1 MKHKNLYLRGSV
13 FLVILRLFL
22 MLPVNARWII
32 NRPADCTG
40 EVSANSKKNEPVCYT
55 DTINNKYTTIEAAL
69 AAANDGS
76 EHKVVVI
83 PNTEA
88 VVITKSC
95 FISSGV
101 ELVLPYGTT
110 DAPVVAF
117 AGPVKTDNIS
127 LNSKP
132 STTVILDS
140 GVSINI
146 LSGGTLTVNGQMGA
160 CDAGTSKTSGVTFG
174 QYSEMN
180 LSDNASINIQN
191 GGTLNCWGLIREVNK
206 NEDHLG
212 KVSYSYTS
220 GLNADSNNS
229 VIDVQGTMNL
239 PFTVYDWQ
247 GGTASAC
254 MVGGYDSD
262 NKIGALDALRFSN
275 IFPLEQFDC
284 PNVFPGRKFTNG
296 GSLNGNLSVY
306 MSKEVTTFSEPL
318 VGNEGLIKNS
328 SGMIYWD
335 FETDLAK
342 SGQDTY
348 LQMVNNHKSEIS
360 VGKGSA
366 SIGSLS
372 VTLRGKEINTK
383 NFFLRLGSQFSLKV
397 NEGGKFSITNKI
409 AVLPGCS
416 FIVER
421 GGECIF
427 STDTIAI
434 ASPSESG
441 EFQYDQLFW
450 HKRDYFCPY
459 NGVAKI
465 LNYGV
470 IGFGECCFGGTI
482 KGIEP
487 TNSPKS
493 TYVELYLPSYRNN
506 SYYHVEK
513 CKNSYKYEK

>member
-40 EVSANSKKNEPVCYT
+40 EVSSNSKKNEPVCYIDT
-55 DTINNKYTTIEAAL
+55 DTINNRYTTIEAAL

-110 DAPVVAF
+110 DALVVAF
-117 AGPVKTDNIS
+117 AGPVKTYNIS

-146 LSGGTLTVNGQMGA
+146 LSGGTLTLNGQMGA

-206 NEDHLG
+206 KEDHLG

-229 VIDVQGTMNL
+229 VIDVQGTLNL

-247 GGTASAC
+247 GGGASVK
-254 MVGGYDSD
+254 MTLKS
-262 NKIGALDALRFSN
+262 
-275 IFPLEQFDC
+275 IFPLQKFDA
-284 PNVFPGRKFTNG
+284 PNVFPEITISSNG
-296 GSLNGNLSVY
+296 SMWGKLSVVRNN
-306 MSKEVTTFSEPL
+306 SVSDIDKQCL
-318 VGNEGLIKNS
+318 IGQNKGLINYS
-328 SGMIYWD
+328 SGQITWD
-335 FETDLAK
+335 YEDNVSKKGINQSLSSFSDHLTSIKLMKGEA
-342 SGQDTY
+342 
-348 LQMVNNHKSEIS
+348 S
-360 VGKGSA
+360 VGSF
-366 SIGSLS
+366 S
-372 VTLRGKEINTK
+372 VKLPVVSDDLPTTVKTEDYL
-383 NFFLRLGSQFSLKV
+383 LPLGNQFSLRLSSG
-397 NEGGKFSITNKI
+397 EKFTIGNKLML
-409 AVLPGCS
+409 LPGCS
-416 FIVER
+416 VLIDQGATCTVTADFAACYFPTSGTITSKASIENHGSFIFKGNYQIWGLKYTKFGGSFIGNMPSLVEGKYEAGR
-421 GGECIF
+421 FNQKKHNSIEV
-427 STDTIAI
+427 SY
-434 ASPSESG
+434 P
-441 EFQYDQLFW
+441 L
-450 HKRDYFCPY
+450 Y
-459 NGVAKI
+459 NGNGAYQGAEKYTFKL
-465 LNYGV
+465 LNY
-470 IGFGECCFGGTI
+470 
-482 KGIEP
+482 K
-487 TNSPKS
+487 
-493 TYVELYLPSYRNN
+493 
-506 SYYHVEK
+506 
-513 CKNSYKYEK
+513 